1 MSPSPAIILEHL
13 YEKLFRSGWYNDDYI
28 SKSAPVI
35 IGGSPRS
42 GTTLIRVMLDSH
54 MNIFIGPETGLL
66 YTNLLNKSKLANLS
80 KQLDVSPEKIR
91 SLVKE
96 SESNIHFIDSLFDY
110 LRHETGKLRWG
121 EKSPRNVT
129 VIQRIFKYFPE
140 SRFIHIIRDGRD
152 VACSLRHFPKHRV
165 VDGELI
171 KLDTNNPIDQCIS
184 IWVESV
190 RVGIEWRED
199 PRYMEI
205 KYEDLVSEPRQT
217 MEAVLVFLDE
227 PWDETVLNYYLV
239 DSSTRGIDKMPQNIR
254 ARKPIDKSA
263 LGRWRRDL
271 APSERELFK
280 ELAGDLLIELG
291 YETSNDW

>member
-1 MSPSPAIILEHL
+1 
-13 YEKLFRSGWYNDDYI
+13 
-28 SKSAPVI
+28 
-35 IGGSPRS
+35 
-42 GTTLIRVMLDSH
+42 

-80 KQLDVSPEKIR
+80 KQLDVSPENIR

-96 SESNIHFIDSLFDY
+96 SKSNIHFIDSLFDH

-121 EKSPRNVT
+121 EKSPKNVT
-129 VIQRIFKYFPE
+129 VIQRIFKSFPE

-152 VACSLRHFPKHRV
+152 VACSLRNFPKHRV
-165 VDGELI
+165 VDGKII

-190 RVGIEWRED
+190 RAGIEWRDD

-217 MEAVLVFLDE
+217 MEAVLSFLDE
-227 PWDETVLNYYLV
+227 PWDETVLNYYRV
-239 DSSTRGIDKMPQNIR
+239 DSSTRSIDKMPQNIR

>member
-1 MSPSPAIILEHL
+1 MLEHL
-13 YEKLFRSGWYNDDYI
+13 YEKLFHRGWYNDDYI
-28 SKSAPVI
+28 SKSSPVI

-54 MNIFIGPETGLL
+54 RNIYIGPETGLL
-66 YTNLLNKSKLANLS
+66 YTNLLNKSKLANVS
-80 KQLDVSPEKIR
+80 KQLDVSPKKIR

-96 SESNIHFIDSLFDY
+96 SKSNIKFIDSLFEF
-110 LRHETGKLRWG
+110 LQKEAGKHRWG

-129 VIQRIFKYFPE
+129 VIQRIFRYFPE

-184 IWVESV
+184 IWVENV
-190 RVGIEWRED
+190 KAGIKWRDD

-205 KYEDLVSEPRQT
+205 QYEALVSEPRQT
-217 MEAVLVFLDE
+217 MEAVLDFLSE
-227 PWDETVLNYYLV
+227 PWDETVLNYYRV

-254 ARKPIDKSA
+254 AQKPIDKSA
-263 LGRWRRDL
+263 LGRWKRDL
-271 APSERELFK
+271 APSEQELFK

-291 YETSNDW
+291 YEIKTDW